1 MKRLTYF
8 HRRRVIIL
16 IWWVYQHDCV
26 VKIFLSPATKCSF
39 RFLTNW
45 RQEIGSNVN
54 MTGNCQKNLK
64 LHWSHHNWINCH
76 ISLKKYPFISTHMKH
91 IPNACD
97 VDSSHQRESY
107 QSSTYSEYE
116 SNYIS
121 YLSNFF
127 KHQEILMQIKLSEEL
142 WFIGGRD

>member
-1 MKRLTYF
+1 MR
-8 HRRRVIIL
+8 
-16 IWWVYQHDCV
+16 
-26 VKIFLSPATKCSF
+26 
-39 RFLTNW
+39 
-45 RQEIGSNVN
+45 
-54 MTGNCQKNLK
+54 
-64 LHWSHHNWINCH
+64 
-76 ISLKKYPFISTHMKH
+76 H

-97 VDSSHQRESY
+97 VDSSHQKESY
-107 QSSTYSEYE
+107 QSTTYSEYE